1 VELFGA
7 FYRGDRFSGHAAK
20 GRDHWSRLL
29 TPICPKQDKAAFF
42 WFSSCLLAEVKL
54 RSKSKT
60 IEKSGEQS
68 STLISGLSL
77 SRFWVDW
84 VCGA

>member
-1 VELFGA
+1 VGLFAARYGA
-7 FYRGDRFSGHAAK
+7 DRLSGRAAK
-20 GRDHWSRLL
+20 DHGHWWRLL
-29 TPICPKQDKAAFF
+29 TRTCPKRDKAAFF
-42 WFSSCLLAEVKL
+42 WCSSCLLAEVKL

-68 STLISGLSL
+68 SALISGFSL